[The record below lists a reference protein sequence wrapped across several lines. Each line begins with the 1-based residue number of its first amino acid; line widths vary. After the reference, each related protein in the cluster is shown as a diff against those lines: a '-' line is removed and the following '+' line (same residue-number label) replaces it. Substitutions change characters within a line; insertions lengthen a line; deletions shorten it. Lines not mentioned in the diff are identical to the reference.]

1 MLLESKQRS
10 NAMSDTIQGLTERV
24 RGRVITA
31 SDADYDDA
39 RAVYNAMHDRKPGAV
54 VRCVDAADVMATIA
68 AARDGGADLAVRGGG
83 HSVPGFGTVDD
94 GLVIDLSPM
103 RHVLVDPDKGVAHV
117 GGGATLGDVDHA
129 TYPFGLAVPG
139 GVVSTTGV
147 AGLTLGG
154 GIGYL
159 TRSVGLTIDN
169 LLSADVVLADGRQVT
184 ASDYQNED
192 LFWALRG
199 GGGNF
204 GVVTSFEFQLHEV
217 GDVVAGPLFYGFDDA
232 AAVLQGYRDY
242 IAVAPEQLGCFFGWQ
257 IAPPLPFIPED
268 RVGELFCALVT
279 CWNGPHEEAD
289 EVLRP
294 LREIAEVQAE
304 NVDVVPFPAMQ
315 SAFDDLVPTGM
326 QNYWKADFTADLTD
340 AAIAAHVEHGKRTPN
355 VSSSM
360 HLHPTNGAAQ
370 RVGADE
376 TAFGHRDKSFAP
388 VIVGIWP
395 DPADNEANIQWVRDY
410 YDAIHPHSG
419 SEGGYVNFM
428 SDDDDQRAPENYG
441 ANYERLASVKATYDP
456 DNTFHVNQNIVPA
469 TRR

>member
-1 MLLESKQRS
+1 MK
-10 NAMSDTIQGLTERV
+10 DTIKALTETV
-24 RGRVITA
+24 RGRVISP
-31 SDADYDDA
+31 SDPDYDDA
-39 RAVYNAMHDRKPGAV
+39 RAVYNAMHDRRPLAV
-54 VRCVDAADVMATIA
+54 VKCTDSADVMAVIA
-68 AARDGGADLAVRGGG
+68 AARDRGLDLAIRGGG

-103 RHVLVDPDKGVAHV
+103 KGVRVDPAKRVARV
-117 GGGATLGDVDHA
+117 EGGATLGDVDHA

-159 TRSVGLTIDN
+159 TRSLRLSIDN

-217 GDVVAGPLFYGFDDA
+217 GDVVGGPLFYDFDDA
-232 AAVLQGYRDY
+232 KAVLECYRSY
-242 IAVAPEQLGCFFGWQ
+242 IKEAPEQLGCFFGWQ
-257 IAPPLPFIPED
+257 IAPPLPFIPKN
-268 RVGELFCALVT
+268 RVGDLFCVLVT
-279 CWNGPHEEAD
+279 CWNGPHEQAER
-289 EVLRP
+289 VLRP
-294 LREIAEVQAE
+294 LRDAAEVKAE
-304 NVDVVPFPAMQ
+304 LVKVMPFPALQ
-315 SAFDDLVPTGM
+315 RAFDDLVPKGR
-326 QNYWKADFTADLTD
+326 QNYWKADFATELTD
-340 AAIAAHVEHGKRTPN
+340 EAIAAHVEFGQRTPN

-360 HLHPTNGAAQ
+360 HLHPINGAAQ

-395 DPADNEANIQWVRDY
+395 DAADNEANTKWVRDY
-410 YDAIHPHSG
+410 YAAIHPHSG
-419 SEGGYVNFM
+419 SEGGYINFM
-428 SDDDDQRAPENYG
+428 SGDDAYRTADNYG
-441 ANYERLASVKATYDP
+441 ANYERLAAVKAVYDP
-456 DNTFHVNQNIVPA
+456 DNLFHVNQNVAPA
-469 TRR
+469 KGR